1 MTISAATASG
11 MFSRFV
17 YLAMSAGDRYAS
29 DAPRLTVPAAA
40 DEIPTPDEE
49 LAVLRVTCENCEW
62 YAGPQ
67 SANSGAISELPVS
80 EMVCEPDAGVV
91 MTDGP
96 LDDAGEDAPVE
107 VVVDE
112 LLLVELLLLQA
123 ARARAATEVSAVTA
137 RARLP
142 RRPEPR
148 RPGPL
153 YGAGSFIATAVDS
166 FTVRTSDPCGSV
178 PPWAV
183 ARSLSPHALRTRAF
197 PPPARGAGTP
207 CGREQLVVTR
217 TGPRRTRR
225 SLLERGARTPGW
237 SRRARPSAP
246 C

>member
-96 LDDAGEDAPVE
+96 LDDAAGEDAPVE

-148 RPGPL
+148 GLAAL
-153 YGAGSFIATAVDS
+153 YGAGSFIATA
-166 FTVRTSDPCGSV
+166 
-178 PPWAV
+178 
-183 ARSLSPHALRTRAF
+183 
-197 PPPARGAGTP
+197 
-207 CGREQLVVTR
+207 
-217 TGPRRTRR
+217 
-225 SLLERGARTPGW
+225 
-237 SRRARPSAP
+237 
-246 C
+246 